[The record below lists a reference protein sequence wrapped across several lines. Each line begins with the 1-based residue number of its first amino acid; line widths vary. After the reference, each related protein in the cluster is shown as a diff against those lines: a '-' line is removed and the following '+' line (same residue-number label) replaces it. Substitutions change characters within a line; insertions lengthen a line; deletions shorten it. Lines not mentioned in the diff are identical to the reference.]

1 MTGVRREGQ
10 CENEAVQAATRIFSE
25 HSSFI
30 HAVIRFRAA
39 GRFDP
44 EDLFQEFFLTLVH
57 KPMPPDIRNIRSF
70 LYRAIFN
77 YVLDRVRKQATYG
90 RNLEKYAEE
99 ARISLNNRPSENAF
113 IEEEDKVAVSCL
125 VRHLQEREAQAFVL
139 KYRDNYSIAEIAA
152 TMGVNKRTV
161 SRYLSEGLKKL
172 RKTLA
177 IE

>member
-1 MTGVRREGQ
+1 MTGVRRKDKGREDAV
-10 CENEAVQAATRIFSE
+10 EAAATVFRE
-25 HSSFI
+25 YGRFI
-30 HAVIRFRAA
+30 HAVLRFQAA
-39 GRFDP
+39 DRFDLD
-44 EDLFQEFFLTLVH
+44 DLFQEFFLTLVH
-57 KPMPPDIRNIRSF
+57 KPMPPDVRNIRSF

-77 YVLDRVRKQATYG
+77 YVLDLVRKQATYG
-90 RNLEKYAEE
+90 RNLEKYAEA
-99 ARISLNNRPSENAF
+99 ARICINNRPSENAF
-113 IEEEDKVAVSCL
+113 LEEEGKAAVSCL
-125 VRHLQEREAQAFVL
+125 VRYLQQREAQAFVL